1 MKIMKMSFALQM
13 FFSHPSHPL
22 CISSACSPFQM
33 YSLRYLC
40 IQEML
45 SWHAELLL
53 HHQ

>member
-1 MKIMKMSFALQM
+1 MKIRRMLFALWM

-33 YSLRYLC
+33 CSLQYQC
-40 IQEML
+40 IQEMS
-45 SWHAELLL
+45 SWHVELLL